1 MSQVGRRLAQTTS
14 ALGLVGA
21 LVVLVCGVFVMATP
35 TTAFAATKT
44 FSYTCQSGG
53 PYTVTTGTPL
63 TVTLTA
69 PTSVTAGQTF
79 DLTVGI
85 PALTLATG
93 SVPQAATTVAVNLA
107 LTPSGGTVTEPT
119 TPKPGAA
126 ITANQAAVPA
136 GSATYKV
143 AVNSTTTGKISL
155 DPGDL
160 KLGLTSATSAATT
173 NCTTTS
179 TEVLDVP
186 IGTGGGGGTGT
197 DLVEYECVGP
207 EDSDVQDVEIK
218 VELTMPTTA
227 KVNEQFAIK
236 WKGTYTTG
244 KELKAPTTG
253 QTIPAKIFAYA
264 SLTGITGLTSA
275 TGEGT
280 TGTITAGSTIPLPTT
295 AFDMKTTA
303 STAGTATVKPADVN
317 FGANTATGNNPAIA
331 CKVQNA
337 TELKSYTLTVG
348 SGTTSPSPTTTSPT
362 ASPTTTSPRPTTTR
376 TATLTITPSK
386 TRKSQTPKAGADTG
400 AGGTMGPDGRVF
412 ILTGT
417 GLVAAAAIGGLVMRR
432 RSVKG

>member
-1 MSQVGRRLAQTTS
+1 M
-14 ALGLVGA
+14 
-21 LVVLVCGVFVMATP
+21 
-35 TTAFAATKT
+35 
-44 FSYTCQSGG
+44 
-53 PYTVTTGTPL
+53 
-63 TVTLTA
+63 TLTS

-85 PALTLATG
+85 PTLTLATN
-93 SVPQAATTVAVNLA
+93 SVPSTATTVAVNLA

-119 TPKPGAA
+119 TPKPGAPIA
-126 ITANQAAVPA
+126 ANATTAPA
-136 GSATYKV
+136 GNATYKV
-143 AVNSTTTGKISL
+143 SVNSTTTGKISL

-160 KLGLTSATSAATT
+160 RLGITSATGGTT
-173 NCTTTS
+173 TTCTTDS

-186 IGTGGGGGTGT
+186 IGTGGGGNGTGT

-218 VELTMPTTA
+218 VELTMPTAA

-244 KELKAPTTG
+244 KELKAPATG
-253 QTIPAKIFAYA
+253 QTIAAKIFAYA
-264 SLTGITGLTSA
+264 SLTGITNLTSA

-280 TGTITAGSTIPLPTT
+280 TGTITAGGTIPLPTT
-295 AFDMKTTA
+295 AFDLKTTA

-317 FGANTATGNNPAIA
+317 FGANTATGNTPAIM

-337 TELKSYTLTVG
+337 TELKSYTLTVA
-348 SGTTSPSPTTTSPT
+348 SGTTSPSPTNTSPT
-362 ASPTTTSPRPTTTR
+362 PTNTSPRPTTTR
-376 TATLTITPSK
+376 TRTETVTPTA

-400 AGGTMGPDGRVF
+400 AGGTMGPDGRLF